1 MTSAPDTEQPTDR
14 AREQT
19 PREPSQARSEPARAR
34 RLLLPLL
41 PVGVI
46 VGVLAGV
53 TVAIV
58 HVNTKPSL
66 PGNASAARSSQFAGQ
81 VLTPARTAPPI
92 ALRNYLGQPVTLA
105 EYRGKA
111 ALVTF
116 LYTHC
121 PDVCPLITA
130 NLRATLGVLGAK
142 AGLVQII
149 AVSVDPQGDTP
160 PAVADFLRQH
170 DMIGRMQYLI
180 GNPHQLARVRSA
192 WYVGTER
199 DASHPE
205 QVAHTALVYGIT
217 ASGRLLT
224 IYPANFRPA
233 ALAHD
238 VPLLA
243 RR

>member
-1 MTSAPDTEQPTDR
+1 M
-14 AREQT
+14 
-19 PREPSQARSEPARAR
+19 PARAR

-41 PVGVI
+41 PVALIIGV
-46 VGVLAGV
+46 VAGV

-66 PGNASAARSSQFAGQ
+66 PGNVSAARSSQFRGQ
-81 VLTPARTAPPI
+81 VLTPPRIAPPI
-92 ALRNYLGQPVTLA
+92 ELRNYRGQPVTLVD
-105 EYRGKA
+105 YRGKA
-111 ALVTF
+111 VLVTF

-130 NLRATLGVLGAK
+130 NLRAMVGVLSSK
-142 AGLVQII
+142 ASLVQVI
-149 AVSVDPQGDTP
+149 AVSVDPKGDTP
-160 PAVADFLRQH
+160 PAVAEFLRRH
-170 DMIGRMQYLI
+170 DMTGRMQYLI
-180 GNPHQLARVRSA
+180 GSIHQLARVWSA

-199 DASHPE
+199 DASNPA

-233 ALAHD
+233 DLAHD

-243 RR
+243 ER